1 MSYRPFLIFNVAG
14 GLLWV
19 GTCVG
24 AGYAF
29 GNVPIVKANFSLV
42 ALGIV
47 VVSLLPMLIELLK
60 RRGKAGAA

>member
-1 MSYRPFLIFNVAG
+1 MIYRPFLIYNVR

-24 AGYAF
+24 AGLRF

-47 VVSLLPMLIELLK
+47 VVSLLPMVIELLTA
-60 RRGKAGAA
+60 RKAGAA